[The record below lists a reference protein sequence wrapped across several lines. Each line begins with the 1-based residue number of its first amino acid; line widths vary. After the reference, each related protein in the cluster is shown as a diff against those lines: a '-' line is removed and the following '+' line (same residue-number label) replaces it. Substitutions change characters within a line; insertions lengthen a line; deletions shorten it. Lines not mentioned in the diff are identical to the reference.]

1 MRRLQALLSVFLLFS
16 AAESF
21 AQSDVDSL
29 RIDVKLLDNGSAE
42 VTEVWHIDVSDNIT
56 EWYLVKDNLFS
67 NDMDISGLKVADETG
82 ARFVNEGE
90 WDVDRSRQAK
100 ARRCGLVTKSD
111 GYEVCW
117 GDK

>member
-42 VTEVWHIDVSDNIT
+42 VSPMIW
-56 EWYLVKDNLFS
+56 
-67 NDMDISGLKVADETG
+67 ISAD
-82 ARFVNEGE
+82 
-90 WDVDRSRQAK
+90 
-100 ARRCGLVTKSD
+100 
-111 GYEVCW
+111 
-117 GDK
+117 